1 MAYGVCKALDGQP
14 IAGTDEV
21 LRAHPEC
28 VCPNPMA
35 PMFCPYGHMLECH
48 YPMTC
53 SEAEC
58 SHYERE
64 IAAEGYAI
72 DESELP

>member
-1 MAYGVCKALDGQP
+1 
-14 IAGTDEV
+14 
-21 LRAHPEC
+21 
-28 VCPNPMA
+28 
-35 PMFCPYGHMLECH
+35 
-48 YPMTC
+48 MTC